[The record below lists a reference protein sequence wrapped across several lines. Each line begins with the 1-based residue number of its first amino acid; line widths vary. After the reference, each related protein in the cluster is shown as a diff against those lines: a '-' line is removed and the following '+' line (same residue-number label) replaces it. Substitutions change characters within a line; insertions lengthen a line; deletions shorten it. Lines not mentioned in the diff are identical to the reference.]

1 MSKTN
6 DFMHTPQTKNDQIRE
21 WIASCPSWYEIGQTI
36 IRQVEGTLDGKSTG
50 QTFAVKSM
58 TITVDVE

>member
-1 MSKTN
+1 
-6 DFMHTPQTKNDQIRE
+6 MHTPQAKNDQIRE
-21 WIASCPSWYEIGQTI
+21 WVSKCPSWYEVGQTF
-36 IRQVEGTLDGKSTG
+36 IRQVEETVDGKSTG

>member
-1 MSKTN
+1 
-6 DFMHTPQTKNDQIRE
+6 MHTPQTKNDQIRE
-21 WIASCPSWYEIGQTI
+21 WVSKCPSWYEVGQTF
-36 IRQVEGTLDGKSTG
+36 IRQVEETVDGKSTG